1 MKHKLTLSIITSIKK
16 LSLASEMEEL
26 ERLSLVS
33 RVCVELDNHFGL
45 ADKDVA
51 EFIIYLAT
59 ENPTFDKFKKS
70 IIKEGLSDQVCT
82 YVSFVMN

>member
-1 MKHKLTLSIITSIKK
+1 
-16 LSLASEMEEL
+16 MEEL

-51 EFIIYLAT
+51 EFIIHLAT

-70 IIKEGLSDQVCT
+70 ITKEGLADQVRMNT
-82 YVSFVMN
+82 SFVANNLSVVFHGS

>member
-1 MKHKLTLSIITSIKK
+1 
-16 LSLASEMEEL
+16 MEEL

-70 IIKEGLSDQVCT
+70 ITKEGLADQVCVYT
-82 YVSFVMN
+82 GLDPNNVSVFFVLVSEKRSIFSL